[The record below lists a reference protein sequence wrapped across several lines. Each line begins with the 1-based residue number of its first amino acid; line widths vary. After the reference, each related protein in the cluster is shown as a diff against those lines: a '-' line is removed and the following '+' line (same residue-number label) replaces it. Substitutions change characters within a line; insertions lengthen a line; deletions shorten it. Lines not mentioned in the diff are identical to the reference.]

1 MSPLHDDPRLTAY
14 ALGELN
20 AADRAA
26 VEQQIGKSVETLLEI
41 ESIREVAGQL
51 RASLREEALVSAVTP
66 LARSA
71 TAGVGPR
78 TERPLPIET
87 PSLARRA
94 SERPILAPVANDTSP
109 SRKNSG
115 KFAVAASCLALAGAF
130 GIVAISGRHE
140 QQNVA
145 DLAEVSKRIEWYD
158 SDGAGVNDSSRAS
171 DPLLSMR
178 ATNAELLGELELKQR
193 LYFGAGVALQESS
206 NPNVNY
212 FAESAGGSAGQPAV
226 SGLGGFDVTALDNGP
241 ARPHTGLLRKPAGTN
256 VASST
261 PNEGL
266 ERQNDGYWARRT
278 LAGDR
283 RQKPIGGK
291 TTGLIAGKPAD
302 THGEIEKLAQAKVVE
317 VRKLGEIEER
327 LKRRDHQFGFT
338 TSLAG
343 EVVATKESKPS
354 GSTLIEVSLGGD
366 DGLAEGERLSVI
378 RAGVGNKAAKYLG
391 EIRITYVTPDRAVG
405 QVVSRAKG
413 FVIDKGDQ
421 VVSIGNERAA
431 AEALAAEAYA
441 AIHDTP
447 FASPLQEPLSTFS
460 IDVDTAAYSNMRRFL
475 TQGNWPPLD
484 SVRIEELV
492 NYFAYDY
499 TPPADEEILNLN
511 SEIKNQKSRI
521 KNPFAVH
528 MEVAACPW
536 NAEHR
541 LVRVGLKGKE
551 IALDKRP
558 VSNIVFLIDVSGS
571 MQPANKLPLVKA
583 GLRGLVEQFT
593 ENDRVGI
600 VVYAGASG
608 LVLDSTNATQK
619 DVILS
624 SIENLQAGGSTNG
637 GEGIQLA
644 YALAR
649 KHFINKG
656 TNRVILCTDGD
667 FNVGITNQDD
677 LTRLIEEESKSG
689 VFLSVLGF
697 GMGNLKDSTLEKLAD
712 KGNGNYAYI
721 DTLREA
727 NKVFVEQMTG
737 TLITIAKD
745 VKIQIEFNPLQV
757 GAYRLIGYEN
767 RLLAA
772 QDFRDDTKDAG
783 EIGAGHTVTAL
794 YEIIPPS
801 KLSKAE
807 TPVTKSLKYQPNVP
821 SPAGT
826 PATDAA
832 ALRKY
837 GPTTAS
843 AYTPLVAGNAKN
855 ELLTIWLRYKQPDA
869 DKSDAEIEQV
879 LVDEG
884 LSFAKAS
891 IDFRW
896 AASVASFGMILRNSP
911 HKGNATLDSVLEL
924 TQSAIGPDKSG
935 YREEFVSLVRSAK
948 ALQPH
953 PTK

>member
-1 MSPLHDDPRLTAY
+1 MSTLHDDPRLTAY
-14 ALGELN
+14 ALGELSPSDQ
-20 AADRAA
+20 AAFERRLASSAEAPAEFAA
-26 VEQQIGKSVETLLEI
+26 
-41 ESIREVAGQL
+41 IREMAEQL
-51 RASLREEALVSAVTP
+51 RSALKTEPALPLTDFVAPAWLVASASGKKEASLRHRWISKV
-66 LARSA
+66 
-71 TAGVGPR
+71 
-78 TERPLPIET
+78 
-87 PSLARRA
+87 
-94 SERPILAPVANDTSP
+94 
-109 SRKNSG
+109 
-115 KFAVAASCLALAGAF
+115 AVAVSCLALLGTF
-130 GIVAISGRHE
+130 SWVAWSGRNSPRNAAATRVAMSERQRLFTLNSESDVDSDGVLDSRRTDLDDGTISE
-140 QQNVA
+140 QPEPSQYVPLFAFRVMDDVLVGPPPGSPNAASTPYYGVGGYVPPQDSRRSKRNANVA
-145 DLAEVSKRIEWYD
+145 TKGPTSVSVTASAPVDDFILGGKVNGVAAGDIKTFEIRAAPRREAELKLQRADRVDRPLRPDSGKRIE
-158 SDGAGVNDSSRAS
+158 
-171 DPLLSMR
+171 
-178 ATNAELLGELELKQR
+178 ELME
-193 LYFGAGVALQESS
+193 V
-206 NPNVNY
+206 
-212 FAESAGGSAGQPAV
+212 
-226 SGLGGFDVTALDNGP
+226 
-241 ARPHTGLLRKPAGTN
+241 
-256 VASST
+256 
-261 PNEGL
+261 
-266 ERQNDGYWARRT
+266 
-278 LAGDR
+278 
-283 RQKPIGGK
+283 
-291 TTGLIAGKPAD
+291 
-302 THGEIEKLAQAKVVE
+302 EKLSK
-317 VRKLGEIEER
+317 ER
-327 LKRRDHQFGFT
+327 D
-338 TSLAG
+338 LA
-343 EVVATKESKPS
+343 V
-354 GSTLIEVSLGGD
+354 
-366 DGLAEGERLSVI
+366 
-378 RAGVGNKAAKYLG
+378 
-391 EIRITYVTPDRAVG
+391 
-405 QVVSRAKG
+405 
-413 FVIDKGDQ
+413 
-421 VVSIGNERAA
+421 A
-431 AEALAAEAYA
+431 AEDYA
-441 AIHDTP
+441 KLNDNP
-447 FASPLQEPLSTFS
+447 YFSPLQQPLSTFS

-475 TQGNWPPLD
+475 TQGNWPPPD

-492 NYFAYDY
+492 NYFTYDY
-499 TPPADEEILNLN
+499 TPPGAEIRNPKSEVRNEADA
-511 SEIKNQKSRI
+511 
-521 KNPFAVH
+521 PFAVH

-536 NAEHR
+536 NTEHR

-593 ENDRVGI
+593 DNDRVGI

-619 DVILS
+619 DLILS
-624 SIENLQAGGSTNG
+624 AIENLQAGGSTNG

-721 DTLREA
+721 DTLKEA

-745 VKIQIEFNPLQV
+745 VKIQIEFNPSQV

-801 KLSKAE
+801 KLPKAE
-807 TPVTKSLKYQPNVP
+807 TPAAKSLKYQPNVP
-821 SPAGT
+821 SPAGA

-843 AYTPLVAGNAKN
+843 APAPLVAGNAKN

-869 DKSDAEIEQV
+869 DKSDAEIEQI

-884 LSFAKAS
+884 HAFAKAS

-924 TQSAIGPDKSG
+924 AQSALGLDKSG

-948 ALQPH
+948 ALQPR